1 VKGKPPAAP
10 SGPHDCE
17 DVHVRARP
25 IRLSTAERAV
35 TQPLS
40 VLSQSTVQCPENHRI
55 DHGGNEDNSND
66 DGHNENNTGGNG
78 GEGW

>member
-1 VKGKPPAAP
+1 MI
-10 SGPHDCE
+10 
-17 DVHVRARP
+17 VRMYT
-25 IRLSTAERAV
+25 LSTAERAV

-40 VLSQSTVQCPENHRI
+40 VLPQSTDPCPENHRSI

-78 GEGW
+78 GGGGVKMRVVVIRPLLQ